1 MRVERADVFIIE
13 TVRFHFY
20 VNYKLGSELWG
31 KSSYICEESDFTLD
45 PSLKEC
51 SFSFR
56 KCKRKLRWLSFFI
69 TVEFSTSFPSFYT
82 CSTLTYFSLY
92 QSQNTHPNQDP
103 FTLPTCGSCFRIQQM
118 PDQSKEQLSQLS
130 SFFIEWKFV
139 FTISKVQ

>member
-1 MRVERADVFIIE
+1 MFLSQKLLGFTFMSITNQALNYGENCFI
-13 TVRFHFY
+13 
-20 VNYKLGSELWG
+20 N
-31 KSSYICEESDFTLD
+31 ICEESDFTLD

-130 SFFIEWKFV
+130 SFFMEWKFV